1 MEVKRK
7 NGSRESLA
15 PYEPITVELHE
26 IAPQKV
32 LCSSP
37 ASAPLGA
44 SFKASKGSKLF

>member
-1 MEVKRK
+1 MKESVR
-7 NGSRESLA
+7 NGSREGLPA
-15 PYEPITVELHE
+15 YEPIAVELHE

>member
-1 MEVKRK
+1 MEVTLKTER
-7 NGSRESLA
+7 RESLA
-15 PYEPITVELHE
+15 PYEPIAVELHE